1 MIVNLTLD
9 KISINKKGVTKG
21 TIEAKNSIKFTDV
34 AEKPMP
40 ESMKGQ
46 YLLNFKFEYRVEY
59 LPDIAKTE
67 IIGHIHFLTDKAQR
81 DKILKAWNKDS
92 KIEPELS
99 GHLINYVFAKCG
111 VMALSL
117 SQQVGLPPHIPLP
130 KIAVRKKEEK
140 EDKEKKKP
148 KAS

>member
-1 MIVNLTLD
+1 MIVNFTLD
-9 KISINKKGVTKG
+9 KISINKKGVIKG
-21 TIEAKNSIKFTDV
+21 TVEAKNGIKFTDV

-40 ESMKGQ
+40 ESMKDQ
-46 YLLNFKFEYRVEY
+46 YLLSFKFEYNVEY

-67 IIGHIHFLTDKAQR
+67 IVGYIHFLTDKTQK
-81 DKILKAWNKDS
+81 DKILKQWDKDS
-92 KIEPELS
+92 KLDPELS
-99 GHLINYVFAKCG
+99 GHLVNYVFAKCG

-130 KIAVRKKEEK
+130 KIAIKKKEE
-140 EDKEKKKP
+140 EKKP